1 MVTNPATRLG
11 GRSARVRAS
20 VLEAVEAILAEG
32 GYSECTIE
40 AVAERAGVHKTTVYR
55 RWATREALVA
65 DALRERSRVA
75 VPIPDTGSLLGDLT
89 ALARAVAAN
98 VGSPTGK
105 KMARTLLAAAVTDPD
120 VERDTHAFWDERLRL
135 CAPIVE
141 RAIERGDVPP
151 GTDPRFVIE
160 ALIGPIYVRLL
171 LTGEPVTKRVADQ
184 SAALV
189 ANAAQSL

>member
-1 MVTNPATRLG
+1 MATQPVARPG

-20 VLEAVEAILAEG
+20 VLEAVESILADEG
-32 GYSECTIE
+32 YAELSIE
-40 AVAERAGVHKTTVYR
+40 AVADRAGVHKTTVYR

-65 DALRERSRVA
+65 DTLRERSRVA
-75 VPIPDTGSLLGDLT
+75 VPIPDTGSLRGDLT

-105 KMARTLLAAAVTDPD
+105 QMARTLLAAAATDPD
-120 VERDTHAFWDERLRL
+120 VERDTHAFWDERLQL

-141 RAIERGDVPP
+141 RAIERGEIARK
-151 GTDPRFVIE
+151 TDPRFVIE
-160 ALIGPIYVRLL
+160 AVIGPIYVRLL
-171 LTGEPVTKRVADQ
+171 LTGEPVTKRVAEQ

-189 ANAAQSL
+189 ADALNA